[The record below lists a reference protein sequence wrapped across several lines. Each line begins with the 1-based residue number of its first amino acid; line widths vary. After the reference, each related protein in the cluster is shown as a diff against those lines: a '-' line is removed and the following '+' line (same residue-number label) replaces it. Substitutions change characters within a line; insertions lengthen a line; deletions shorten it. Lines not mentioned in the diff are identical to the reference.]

1 MMGSGGGRRHEG
13 SAPLARRAVITHI
26 AVRRQPDAAHSTWG
40 GKIQETSYPVLG
52 KFRNFLTGPSKKAA
66 VAETLHRRRRLVVA
80 PPLPIVYAIGDVH
93 GCLDELVEAEER
105 IAADRVSPDAMKLV
119 VPLGDYVD
127 RGPDSAGVLEYLS
140 QPSPFE
146 IERVC
151 LCGNHDDAM
160 AAFVRDPLANLG
172 WLSVGGDATLKSYG
186 IDPLHALQPRRRADL
201 RGVLAGAVPAHHL
214 AFIDSL
220 PVCLRVGDVVF
231 VHAGLDPTRTLEAQ
245 TDEDM
250 MSGPRAVPVEWSR
263 HPGHGRSRPH
273 AIGRHLDRTRPH
285 RHRYRSLR
293 DRKAV
298 RSEVEDG
305 TFTLL

>member
-1 MMGSGGGRRHEG
+1 M
-13 SAPLARRAVITHI
+13 
-26 AVRRQPDAAHSTWG
+26 
-40 GKIQETSYPVLG
+40 LG

-105 IAADRVSPDAMKLV
+105 IAADRISPDAVKLI

-140 QPSPFE
+140 QPSPFD

-172 WLSVGGDATLKSYG
+172 WLSVGGDATLKSFG

-250 MSGPRAVPVEWSR
+250 MWIREPFLSNGPGIPITVVHGHTPSVDISTG
-263 HPGHGRSRPH
+263 PGR
-273 AIGRHLDRTRPH
+273 IGIDTAACVTGKL
-285 RHRYRSLR
+285 SVLR
-293 DRKAV
+293 
-298 RSEVEDG
+298 VEDG